1 MEAVT
6 RDLDFKGSGFMRVKH
21 TISFKIMAFLLGM
34 VLVAAFINGAV
45 SITNLKLMKNI
56 SVKNSRS
63 LGETA
68 AQRSEKALEHMAK
81 EQLLTVSKEKAAY
94 IDEKFLEVR
103 SYVHGIAQTA
113 KRIYENPHQYPDR
126 QTPPPAE
133 ESTEL
138 AAQLLYSQRLENA
151 DRKQREEI
159 LKLGNLQDM
168 LVQYNA
174 NNDMVSSTYI
184 STLSGWVIQADYI
197 AYSKFEE
204 KGRAPS
210 YLESEDRQWYKRAL
224 SAKEGQYVYSDVIED
239 VHGGGSCIVCAEP
252 VYKGDEVVA
261 VAGTGSYLNTVNQAV
276 LDTSVNGTGYAFLL
290 NYNGQIMVSAMT
302 EGETAASPD
311 TPADLRKSEN
321 TQLADTAVSMTAGF
335 CGVDR
340 ILLDGKEVYIAYAP
354 LPTMGWSFAA
364 VMAVEDVIS
373 PALETQKHI
382 LAMTE
387 ETAKQQDQA
396 IGKAIKMITGMV
408 AVVILMLGIAGVAMT
423 RRFTRPILALTR
435 DVKKI
440 GAGNLDYRTNISS
453 GDEIE
458 ELGAAFNA
466 MADKVQ
472 AYIKSFA
479 AATAEKERIRTELTV
494 AAHLQSD
501 MLPAAKGCFTQ
512 YQEFTLAAVMR
523 PAKEVGG
530 DFYDFFMTD
539 EEHLALVVADVSGKG
554 VPAALFM
561 VIAKALLQSNIK
573 REKNLERAFEITN
586 ESLCANN
593 KNGMFVTAWAGILDI
608 SDGTLTYTN
617 AGHCHPLIK
626 GRDGNVVY
634 LTELGGF
641 VLAGA
646 EGMTY
651 RQSVVRLR
659 AGDILFQCSDGVTE
673 ANDCDGALYGEER
686 LKRILELFGS
696 NEPQEVIDAVWNDV
710 CTFEGI
716 AEQFDD
722 ITMLAVRFNAEA
734 NKKEAWCGTP
744 HIESMPD
751 VIKFMDDILK
761 EETVN
766 KSDRAKLLVAV
777 DELYSNICR
786 YSKASEAEITCHVV
800 PEYVQIVFEDNG
812 VAYNP
817 LENDMPDIT
826 QNAEER
832 EIGGLGIYMVRTMMD
847 DVEYENADGKNR
859 LTIKLMR

>member
-1 MEAVT
+1 
-6 RDLDFKGSGFMRVKH
+6 MRIKH

-34 VLVAAFINGAV
+34 VLIAASINGAV
-45 SITNLKLMKNI
+45 SLASLRMMKEI
-56 SVKNSRS
+56 SIENSRS

-68 AQRSEKALEHMAK
+68 AESSEKALEDMAK
-81 EQLLTVSKEKAAY
+81 EQLLTVSREKAAY

-113 KRIYENPHQYPDR
+113 KDIYENPDKYPDR
-126 QTPPPAE
+126 QTPLPVTG
-133 ESTEL
+133 SRKL

-151 DRKQREEI
+151 DGGQWTEI

-184 STLSGWVIQADYI
+184 STVSGWVIQADYI
-197 AYSKFEE
+197 AYSKFAD
-204 KGRAPS
+204 GDDTPL
-210 YLESEDRQWYKRAL
+210 YLESEDRQWYQRAL
-224 SAKEGQYVYSDVIED
+224 SAEEGQYVYSDVIED

-252 VYKGDEVVA
+252 VYKGSEVAA
-261 VAGTGSYLNTVNQAV
+261 VAGVGSYLDTVNQVV
-276 LDTSVNGTGYAFLL
+276 LDTTVNGTGYAFLL
-290 NYNGQIMVSAMT
+290 NDNGQVMVSPMT
-302 EGETAASPD
+302 EGETAAFSEF
-311 TPADLRKSEN
+311 PADLRKSEN
-321 TQLADTAVSMTAGF
+321 AQLAETAASMVAGF
-335 CGVDR
+335 YGVER
-340 ILLDGKEVYIAYAP
+340 ITLDGREVYIAYAP
-354 LPTMGWSFAA
+354 LPTIGWSFAT

-373 PALETQKHI
+373 PALETQERI

-387 ETAKQQDQA
+387 DTAGQQDQA
-396 IGKAIKMITGMV
+396 IGEAIRIL
-408 AVVILMLGIAGVAMT
+408 AVVVVIVMILLGIASLAVT
-423 RRFTRPILALTR
+423 KKFTKPILTLTK

-440 GAGNLDYRTNISS
+440 GAGNLDYRTKIAS

-458 ELGAAFNA
+458 ELGAAFNT

-472 AYIKSFA
+472 VYIENYAK
-479 AATAEKERIRTELTV
+479 ATAEKERIRTELTV

-501 MLPAAKGCFTQ
+501 MLPMAEGAFTQ
-512 YQEFTLAAVMR
+512 YDAFTLAAVMR

-539 EEHLALVVADVSGKG
+539 REHLALVVADVSGKG

-573 REKNLERAFEITN
+573 REKSLERALEITN

-593 KNGMFVTAWAGILDI
+593 KNGMFVTAWVGVLDI
-608 SDGTLTYTN
+608 SDGTLTYIN

-626 GRDGNVVY
+626 RGDGKVVY

-641 VLAGA
+641 VLAGM
-646 EGMTY
+646 EGMRY
-651 RQSVVRLR
+651 RQSVVRMR

-686 LKRILELFGS
+686 LKRIVELFGS
-696 NEPQEVIDAVWNDV
+696 NEPKELIDAIWDDI
-710 CTFEGI
+710 CTYEGT

-722 ITMLAVRFNAEA
+722 ITMLALRFNGNTE
-734 NKKEAWCGTP
+734 KKEVWCGAP
-744 HIESMPD
+744 CIEGMPD
-751 VIKFMDDILK
+751 VIKFMDDTLK
-761 EETVN
+761 EETIN

-786 YSKASEAEITCHVV
+786 YSRAAEAKIECRIR
-800 PEYVQIVFEDNG
+800 EDQVQIQFEDNG
-812 VAYNP
+812 IPYNP
-817 LENDMPDIT
+817 LKNDAPDIT
-826 QNAEER
+826 LDAEKR
-832 EIGGLGIYMVRTMMD
+832 EAGGLGIYMVRTMMD
-847 DVEYENADGKNR
+847 DMEYEYADGRNR
-859 LTIKLMR
+859 LTIRLMSR

>member
-1 MEAVT
+1 
-6 RDLDFKGSGFMRVKH
+6 MRVKH

-204 KGRAPS
+204 KEGAPS

-224 SAKEGQYVYSDVIED
+224 SAKEGHYVYSDVIED

-290 NYNGQIMVSAMT
+290 NYNGQVMVSAMT

-593 KNGMFVTAWAGILDI
+593 KNGMFVTARSMERSG
-608 SDGTLTYTN
+608 S
-617 AGHCHPLIK
+617 
-626 GRDGNVVY
+626 NVSLSCSVPMSRRRLLMRY
-634 LTELGGF
+634 
-641 VLAGA
+641 
-646 EGMTY
+646 GMTY
-651 RQSVVRLR
+651 
-659 AGDILFQCSDGVTE
+659 A
-673 ANDCDGALYGEER
+673 R
-686 LKRILELFGS
+686 LKALRNSLTTLPCWRCGLMQEQTKKKRGAAHRIS
-696 NEPQEVIDAVWNDV
+696 KV
-710 CTFEGI
+710 C
-716 AEQFDD
+716 
-722 ITMLAVRFNAEA
+722 
-734 NKKEAWCGTP
+734 
-744 HIESMPD
+744 
-751 VIKFMDDILK
+751 
-761 EETVN
+761 
-766 KSDRAKLLVAV
+766 
-777 DELYSNICR
+777 
-786 YSKASEAEITCHVV
+786 
-800 PEYVQIVFEDNG
+800 
-812 VAYNP
+812 
-817 LENDMPDIT
+817 
-826 QNAEER
+826 
-832 EIGGLGIYMVRTMMD
+832 
-847 DVEYENADGKNR
+847 
-859 LTIKLMR
+859 LTL